1 MILSF
6 EKVLGE
12 LLIARRGFHGDQAR
26 GRVVNDS
33 RRVLP
38 GDVFVA
44 IPGTVSDGHNYID
57 AAIRSRAQVVIH
69 QHPLTHYD
77 PATTYLMVT
86 NTRLAY
92 APLLPGIRRLPG

>member
-44 IPGTVSDGHNYID
+44 IPGTVSDGHN
-57 AAIRSRAQVVIH
+57 
-69 QHPLTHYD
+69 
-77 PATTYLMVT
+77 
-86 NTRLAY
+86 
-92 APLLPGIRRLPG
+92 